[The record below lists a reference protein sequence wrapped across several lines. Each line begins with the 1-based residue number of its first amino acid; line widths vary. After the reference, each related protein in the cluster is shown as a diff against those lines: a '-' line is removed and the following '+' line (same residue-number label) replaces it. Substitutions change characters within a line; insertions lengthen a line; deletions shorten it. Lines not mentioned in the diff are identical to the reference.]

1 MASLKNKSIMVTG
14 GAGFIGSHV
23 VDQLVKEE
31 PENIIVATNLFL
43 GKIENLTEAKNKF
56 PNLKIIKQD
65 MSDLDGVEY
74 ALNENPVDVV
84 FNLAVVPLPTS
95 HVRPKWT
102 YLQNVLIT
110 AHLLELSRKNAFKTL
125 IQFSSSEV
133 YGTAKYIPMDES
145 HPIDPTTPYAASKAA
160 TDQMTISY
168 HRTFGLDMSI
178 VRPFNTYGPRQNAK
192 GGFLALIP
200 LTMSR
205 ILKNEDLV
213 INGDGNQTRDWI
225 YVEDTARGA
234 VEVAKHDST
243 RGKIINIGSGKEVT
257 INEIVRLIVEHT
269 NYQKPIVYKEA
280 RAADVRRHYADIS
293 LAKKLINFKP
303 QYSIDKGVRKTVD
316 WYLNHNEV
324 F

>member
-1 MASLKNKSIMVTG
+1 MVSLKNKSILVTG
-14 GAGFIGSHV
+14 GAGFIGSHI
-23 VDQLVKEE
+23 VDALVKEE
-31 PENIIVATNLFL
+31 PENIIVASNLFL
-43 GKIENLTEAKNKF
+43 GKIENLAEAKSKF
-56 PNLKIIKQD
+56 PKLNIMKLD
-65 MSDLDGVEY
+65 MSDLDSVEY
-74 ALNENPVDVV
+74 ALHENPVDIV

-110 AHLLELSRKNAFKTL
+110 AHLLELARKNAFKTL

-168 HRTFGLDMSI
+168 QRTFGLDASI

-192 GGFLALIP
+192 GDFLALIP
-200 LTMSR
+200 LTMTR

-225 YVEDTARGA
+225 HVEDTARGA
-234 VEVAKHDST
+234 VEAAKHEST
-243 RGKIINIGSGKEVT
+243 RGKVINIGSGREVT

-269 NYQKPIVYKEA
+269 NYNRPIVHKEV
-280 RAADVRRHYADIS
+280 RAADVRRHYSDNS
-293 LAKKLINFKP
+293 LAKKLINFEP
-303 QYSIDKGVRKTVD
+303 SIGIEEGIRKTVD
-316 WYLNHNEV
+316 WYLKHPEA

>member
-110 AHLLELSRKNAFKTL
+110 AHLLELARKNAFKTL

-280 RAADVRRHYADIS
+280 RAADVRRHYSDIS
-293 LAKKLINFKP
+293 LAKRLVNFEP
-303 QYSIDKGVRKTVD
+303 GVGIEEGIKKTVD
-316 WYLNHNEV
+316 WYLQHPEA